1 MKIVVTIVGKDRVG
15 IIAMVSNIL
24 ADNKV
29 NILNINQNILEGFF
43 NMIMIAD
50 MKDSK
55 MSIKDLQQI
64 LKEKGEEIA
73 KELENFDELDPKK
86 MNYEDFT
93 FQELRDIAKEHNLRG
108 YGKFTKGELFEFI
121 RTYVKVSK
129 KK

>member
-1 MKIVVTIVGKDRVG
+1 MKIVVTIVGKDCVG

-73 KELENFDELDPKK
+73 LDIKVQHEDIFDIMHK
-86 MNYEDFT
+86 
-93 FQELRDIAKEHNLRG
+93 I
-108 YGKFTKGELFEFI
+108 
-121 RTYVKVSK
+121 
-129 KK
+129 